1 MSEKE
6 RKFFHALFL
15 YSEKYSQGEKRE
27 RKKGERERKKE
38 ELYQSSLK
46 IPAPVQGRKW
56 EGKKREEVGR

>member
-1 MSEKE
+1 MHYFSIPRNRQSRREEKE
-6 RKFFHALFL
+6 R
-15 YSEKYSQGEKRE
+15 
-27 RKKGERERKKE
+27 RKRKKE